1 MTLGPLV
8 RGIQRA
14 YPQIWFACHI
24 VHRKRGPT
32 VELTDREAGI
42 LSHIDATPGIRAT
55 DLAAHLGIGR
65 PSLSAQLRRLEKAG
79 FVTVRVG
86 NNRRERRIHLTAK
99 GERAAS
105 SGSPLDG
112 PRLAQLLRRLK
123 PAERDVALHGLEL
136 LASAARSQA
145 PQTEARLSE
154 DRSHAHKE
162 ERTRA

>member
-14 YPQIWFACHI
+14 YPQIWFACHV
-24 VHRKRGPT
+24 VHRKRGPA

-65 PSLSAQLRRLEKAG
+65 PSLSAQIRRLEKIG
-79 FVTVRVG
+79 LVTVRVG
-86 NNRRERRIHLTAK
+86 DNRRERRIHLTPR

-112 PRLAQLLRRLK
+112 MRLTRLLRRLK
-123 PAERDVALHGLEL
+123 PADREAALHGLEL
-136 LASAARSQA
+136 LASAARS
-145 PQTEARLSE
+145 SSK
-154 DRSHAHKE
+154 DRSHARE
-162 ERTRA
+162 EKRPRA

>member
-14 YPQIWFACHI
+14 YPQIWFACHV
-24 VHRKRGPT
+24 VHRKRGPI

-65 PSLSAQLRRLEKAG
+65 SSLSAQIRRLEKIG

-86 NNRRERRIHLTAK
+86 DNRRERRIHLTAR
-99 GERAAS
+99 GESAAS

-112 PRLAQLLRRLK
+112 VRLARLLRRLK
-123 PAERDVALHGLEL
+123 PADREAALHGLEV
-136 LASAARSQA
+136 LASAARSMA
-145 PQTEARLSE
+145 PQTQTSSSE
-154 DRSHAHKE
+154 DRSHDRKE
-162 ERTRA
+162 ERPRA